1 MKALISN
8 STIDIIGKGIFSN
21 GEDILATVRAYWK
34 AIDDDLA
41 EGMFRFRSIS
51 GMPVSKETVIV
62 SDLGRFEVVGVN
74 QSVNKQLWEVAVC
87 KETSTKYCK
96 TREEGVRC
104 E

>member
-21 GEDILATVRAYWK
+21 GEDILATVRAYWE
-34 AIDDDLA
+34 ATDDDFA
-41 EGMFRFRSIS
+41 EGTFIFRSIS
-51 GMPVSKETVIV
+51 GLPVSKETVIV
-62 SDLGRFEVVGVN
+62 GDVGRFEVVGVN
-74 QSVNKQLWEVAVC
+74 QSVNKQFWEVAVR

-96 TREEGVRC
+96 TREAGTRC